1 MASIAGILLKVLGRS
16 VTLQLCLGHSCGVG
30 VLLVAGGVAVLH
42 SEQAVTDVGE
52 VLPHLVHVLGE
63 VGGENLEPHLQVRW
77 HGLAIVRH
85 GFLVSGY
92 QM

>member
-52 VLPHLVHVLGE
+52 VLLHLVHVLGE
-63 VGGENLEPHLQVRW
+63 VGGEDSKPSLQIRQHALVF
-77 HGLAIVRH
+77 VRH
-85 GFLVSGY
+85 ELVVSGY